1 MTMKPTE
8 YTYKNKATWVYNNL
22 LDAFTNDERQDK
34 RKETRDTRKNQRQGR
49 RDIATTGPEGTPR
62 MSQPQFKQDRQAVF
76 DENVEAFEKKASRK
90 AKAEGGISLD
100 ALETIEVL
108 LANGKI
114 EAALKEEIKEE
125 KNDSKKNNL
134 QTLLERIQSGEI
146 DATNIRE
153 DMGARKKKAK
163 GFEVDLTEGLT
174 TRELQVIK
182 NNAEKMDATLQYE
195 KKKKRKFPNP
205 HKFTEE
211 QKQEFLKKGYKLIK
225 SGRNAGTYSSDG
237 VDYSPPMD
245 ETWAGLSE
253 KESNKRRELDY
264 HLIINNLKPTD
275 GMPLSL
281 REKGFTN
288 RADKL
293 KLEIINNIFKKNRD
307 KKAEGGD
314 IDAQMETLMP
324 TEEMHSMPDGT
335 QMPGATHEEYEAT
348 MSTDEDMEDGYLDFI
363 LDEALEDEEETYL
376 MEQLESNDK
385 LSLIFDK
392 VIDVA
397 TEFAGSGP
405 VNGPGSGVSDSIPAR
420 LSDGEFVFTAKAT
433 EELGAD
439 NLEAIMRE
447 AETQAEGRQ
456 QAAIGGYIN
465 VDRDDDTQI
474 PIQTTESAKAQSNVQ
489 PVNRRKT
496 VEQLEEEMLK
506 SNPRR
511 RYAVIS
517 G

>member
-225 SGRNAGTYSSDG
+225 SGRNA
-237 VDYSPPMD
+237 
-245 ETWAGLSE
+245 
-253 KESNKRRELDY
+253 
-264 HLIINNLKPTD
+264 
-275 GMPLSL
+275 
-281 REKGFTN
+281 
-288 RADKL
+288 
-293 KLEIINNIFKKNRD
+293 
-307 KKAEGGD
+307 
-314 IDAQMETLMP
+314 
-324 TEEMHSMPDGT
+324 
-335 QMPGATHEEYEAT
+335 
-348 MSTDEDMEDGYLDFI
+348 
-363 LDEALEDEEETYL
+363 
-376 MEQLESNDK
+376 
-385 LSLIFDK
+385 
-392 VIDVA
+392 
-397 TEFAGSGP
+397 
-405 VNGPGSGVSDSIPAR
+405 
-420 LSDGEFVFTAKAT
+420 
-433 EELGAD
+433 
-439 NLEAIMRE
+439 
-447 AETQAEGRQ
+447 
-456 QAAIGGYIN
+456 
-465 VDRDDDTQI
+465 
-474 PIQTTESAKAQSNVQ
+474 
-489 PVNRRKT
+489 
-496 VEQLEEEMLK
+496 
-506 SNPRR
+506 
-511 RYAVIS
+511 
-517 G
+517 